1 MKSFESNTT
10 PIEEFV
16 KKVETALFGRD
27 LGEIT
32 RFKLQG
38 TELLVVFSKLGT
50 TELKYKIELTKS
62 GFKASLV
69 SEKVALTHRPLKADI
84 TARLARVM
92 EREGAH
98 CSG

>member
-1 MKSFESNTT
+1 MKGFETHTHS
-10 PIEEFV
+10 IQDFI
-16 KKVETALFGRD
+16 KKIETALAGRD
-27 LGEIT
+27 LGDIT

-50 TELKYKIELTKS
+50 TELKYKIETTTE
-62 GFKASLV
+62 GFKASLL

-92 EREGAH
+92 EKEGAV
-98 CSG
+98 CTL